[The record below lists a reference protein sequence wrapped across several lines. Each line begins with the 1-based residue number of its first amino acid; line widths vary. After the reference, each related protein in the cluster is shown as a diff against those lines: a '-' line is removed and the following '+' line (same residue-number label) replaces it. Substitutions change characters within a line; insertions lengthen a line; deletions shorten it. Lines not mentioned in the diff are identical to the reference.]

1 MNPNVR
7 RNWLHYGR
15 GQLELSDDELS
26 QAAGPDFEAE
36 LLRIFSAP
44 GYQPPALPAV
54 ALKVMELSRRRSV
67 EFEEVSA
74 LLEQDPMLV
83 AKVMTRIQSAFYA
96 SQTPI
101 RTLKQALVRLG
112 IGGLR
117 DLVMEVALN
126 LRVFRAPAFAE
137 PMNRLR
143 RHSLVTAHCA
153 RIVCRYA
160 SVDAEYAFLCGLL
173 HDVGIAATLVAL
185 GDGQVKSVPD
195 QRTVDGRALL
205 WAAIEESH
213 QKVSGLVAGLWK
225 LPEEIKLVLA
235 HHHQLNID
243 GFPHP
248 MIAALLVAHGHSAAL
263 GAALGGG
270 EGMPPGLDVVE
281 PQQLARAQAA
291 LRLGPF
297 QVQCIERDVKAL
309 AAAIE
314 KGL

>member
-1 MNPNVR
+1 MKPTVQ
-7 RNWLHYGR
+7 RNSPHYGR
-15 GQLELSDDELS
+15 GELELSDDVVSEIT
-26 QAAGPDFEAE
+26 GPDFEGE
-36 LLRIFSAP
+36 LLRLFSSP
-44 GYQPPALPAV
+44 KYQPPALPAV
-54 ALKVMELSRRRSV
+54 AMKVMELSRRRTV

-83 AKVMTRIQSAFYA
+83 AKVMARIQSAFYA
-96 SQTPI
+96 SATPI

-117 DLVMEVALN
+117 DLLMEVALN

-143 RHSLVTAHCA
+143 RHSLVTAHGA

-185 GDGQVKSVPD
+185 GDGQVKVPD
-195 QRTVDGRALL
+195 QRSIDGKAVL
-205 WAAIEESH
+205 WNAIEESH

-225 LPEEIKLVLA
+225 LPDEIRLVLA
-235 HHHQLNID
+235 NHHQLTID
-243 GFPHP
+243 GYPHP
-248 MIAALLVAHGHSAAL
+248 MIAALLVAHGHATAL
-263 GAALGGG
+263 GAALGGA
-270 EGMPPGLDVVE
+270 EGIPPSLDVVE
-281 PQQLARAQAA
+281 PQQLARAQAT
-291 LRLGPF
+291 LRLLPA
-297 QVQCIERDVKAL
+297 QLQCIERDVKAL